1 MRSLSHFRL
10 FVTPWTVAYQAP
22 PSMEFSRQENWS
34 GLPFPSPGN
43 LPDPGIKPR
52 SPALQADSL
61 SHEHPKYHI
70 LVHTLLAESQIM
82 NGQTDT
88 HTCSG
93 VPNTVLDISRHLISL
108 DILSYEILDK
118 WAVFLY
124 TKK

>member
-1 MRSLSHFRL
+1 
-10 FVTPWTVAYQAP
+10 
-22 PSMEFSRQENWS
+22 MELSRQEYWS
-34 GLPFPSPGN
+34 ALPFPPPGD

-93 VPNTVLDISRHLISL
+93 VPNTVLDISRHLVSL
-108 DILSYEILDK
+108 DILGCEILDK

-124 TKK
+124 AKK

>member
-1 MRSLSHFRL
+1 M
-10 FVTPWTVAYQAP
+10 TPWTIVHYSP
-22 PSMEFSRQENWS
+22 LPMGFSRQEYWS
-34 GLPFPSPGN
+34 ALLFPPPGD